1 MGTRFRPHSPSQML
15 LLPPDLGESLPQGH
29 LAYHESGIADAP
41 DLRASYAPYEG
52 DSRRSGQ
59 SHSFFEVD
67 SVSWGL
73 DISFLVC

>member
-52 DSRRSGQ
+52 DSRR
-59 SHSFFEVD
+59 
-67 SVSWGL
+67 
-73 DISFLVC
+73 